1 MTLITNH
8 AMIAARN
15 WRRWGRAAAIAYAR
29 NRGVPLRL
37 VILARQLQVAE
48 DNGL

>member
-1 MTLITNH
+1 MTLTTHH

-15 WRRWGRAAAIAYAR
+15 WRRWGRHAAIAYAH

-37 VILARQLQVAE
+37 VVLARQLQVAE